1 MAGRRELIESE
12 DFQRRRGVAALVRG
26 DDLAVADVARRPNAA
41 LLTGLVVVVLVAA
54 LSAASAFLTDRPP
67 DGWRDEG
74 TVVLDRDTGARY
86 LATDGL
92 LRPAP
97 TLTAALLAGGRRGEP
112 VLVPHARVLTVPV
125 GTALPDDGSP
135 QLPPALAAPVPLTAC
150 VTGPDRDAPDQV
162 AVYAGPVVGPSTAA
176 TGFLARA
183 SGTGEAVLVAGGR
196 THLVAPQALPLLGWS
211 PGQVRE
217 VPGPWL
223 GLLPRGGEL
232 SLREAPGPVVATT
245 DGTRYVLDR
254 GRARLVADET
264 TARLLPAPVR
274 TVVPDEVLRLPAG
287 PVVGIADVPSIPP
300 TVPDREDAAVPCV
313 VRGGDGPTLAVFGAV
328 AAPGLPAGP
337 ERLLAGGERAVR
349 VTWHVPP
356 GGGALLAPPEF
367 DADARPAGRTVDEG
381 MVLVDA
387 GLGFG
392 VRDDEALRAL
402 GYTRGQVL
410 PIGRPWFALLAGGPQ
425 LAVPD

>member
-26 DDLAVADVARRPNAA
+26 DDLAIDDVPRRPNAA
-41 LLTGLVVVVLVAA
+41 LVVGVVVVVLVAA
-54 LSAASAFLTDRPP
+54 ISAASAFLTDRPP

-74 TVVLDRDTGARY
+74 AVVVDRETGARY

-112 VLVPHARVLTVPV
+112 VLVPHSRVLTMPV
-125 GTALPDDGSP
+125 GTALPGDGLP
-135 QLPPALAAPVPLTAC
+135 QLPPALGAPVPLAAC
-150 VTGPDRDAPDQV
+150 ATGPDRDAPDRV
-162 AVYAGPVVGPSTAA
+162 AVYAGPVVGPATAF

-183 SGTGEAVLVAGGR
+183 SGTAGTVLVAGGR
-196 THLVAPQALPLLGWS
+196 AHPVDPGALPLLGWS
-211 PGQVRE
+211 PTQVRE

-223 GLLPRGGEL
+223 GLLPRGGTL
-232 SLREAPGPVVATT
+232 SPREAPGAVVATT
-245 DGTRYVLDR
+245 DGARYVLDR

-264 TARLLPAPVR
+264 TARLLPTPAR
-274 TVVPDEVLRLPAG
+274 TVVPDEVLALPAG
-287 PVVGIADVPSIPP
+287 PVAGIADVPSAPP
-300 TVPDREDAAVPCV
+300 VVPAREDTVVPCV
-313 VRGGDGPTLAVFGAV
+313 TRGGDSPTLQVFGAV
-328 AAPGLPAGP
+328 ASPGLAAGP
-337 ERLLAGGERAVR
+337 ERLLAGGERPAR

-356 GGGALLAPPEF
+356 GGGALLAPPGF
-367 DADARPAGRTVDEG
+367 DAAARRDDPEG
-381 MVLVDA
+381 IVLVDA

-392 VRDDEALRAL
+392 VDDDEALRAL
-402 GYTRGQVL
+402 GYAREQVL
-410 PIGRPWFALLAGGPQ
+410 PIRPGWFALLAAGPR

>member
-1 MAGRRELIESE
+1 VASRRELIESE

-26 DDLAVADVARRPNAA
+26 DDLAVEDVARRPNAA
-41 LLTGLVVVVLVAA
+41 LLVGLVVVVLVAA
-54 LSAASAFLTDRPP
+54 ASAATAFLTDRAP

-74 TVVLDRDTGARY
+74 TVVLDRETGARY
-86 LATDGL
+86 LATEGL

-97 TLTAALLAGGRRGEP
+97 TLTAALLAGGRRDEP

-125 GTALPDDGSP
+125 GAALPDDGSP
-135 QLPPALAAPVPLTAC
+135 QLPPALGGPVPLAAC
-150 VTGPDRDAPDQV
+150 VTGPDRGAPDQL
-162 AVYAGPVVGPSTAA
+162 AVYAGPVVGSATGF

-183 SGTGEAVLVAGGR
+183 SGTTETVLVAGGR
-196 THLVAPQALPLLGWS
+196 SHLVDPQVLPSLGWS

-223 GLLPRGGEL
+223 GLLPRAGAL
-232 SLREAPGPVVATT
+232 TPRAAPGTVVATT
-245 DGTRYVLDR
+245 DGARYVLDR

-264 TARLLPAPVR
+264 TARLLPAPAR

-287 PVVGIADVPSIPP
+287 PVVGIADVPSAPP
-300 TVPDREDAAVPCV
+300 VVPAREDAAVPCV
-313 VRGGDGPTLAVFGAV
+313 TRGGDGPALEVFGALT
-328 AAPGLPAGP
+328 APALPAGP
-337 ERLLAGGERAVR
+337 ERLLAGGARPVR

-367 DADARPAGRTVDEG
+367 DAARRPPGREVDEG

-387 GLGFG
+387 GLGFPVG
-392 VRDDEALRAL
+392 DDEALRAL
-402 GYTRGQVL
+402 GYAREQVL
-410 PIGRPWFALLAGGPQ
+410 PIGRPWFALLAAGPR

>member
-1 MAGRRELIESE
+1 MASRRELIESE

-26 DDLAVADVARRPNAA
+26 DDLAVEDVVRRPNAA

-54 LSAASAFLTDRPP
+54 VSAATAFLTDRAP

-74 TVVLDRDTGARY
+74 TVVVDRETGARY

-135 QLPPALAAPVPLTAC
+135 QLPPAVAGPVPLAAC
-150 VTGPDRDAPDQV
+150 ATGPDRGASDQV
-162 AVYAGPVVGPSTAA
+162 AVYAGPVVGPVTAF
-176 TGFLARA
+176 TGFLGRA
-183 SGTGEAVLVAGGR
+183 SGTSDTVLVAGGR
-196 THLVAPQALPLLGWS
+196 THLVDPQALPLLGWS

-217 VPGPWL
+217 VPAPWL
-223 GLLPRGGEL
+223 GLLPRAGTL
-232 SLREAPGPVVATT
+232 SPRAAPGPVVATT
-245 DGTRYVLDR
+245 DGARYVLDR

-287 PVVGIADVPSIPP
+287 PVVGIVDVPSVPP
-300 TVPDREDAAVPCV
+300 LVPDREDAAVPCV
-313 VRGGDGPTLAVFGAV
+313 TRGGDDPTLQVFGAV

-337 ERLLAGGERAVR
+337 ERLLAGGARSVR

-367 DADARPAGRTVDEG
+367 DAAGRPPGREVDEG

-387 GLGFG
+387 GLGFP

-402 GYTRGQVL
+402 GYARGQVL
-410 PIGRPWFALLAGGPQ
+410 PVGRPWFALLAAGPP

>member
-26 DDLAVADVARRPNAA
+26 DDLAVEDVVRRPNAA
-41 LLTGLVVVVLVAA
+41 LLAGLVVVVLVAA
-54 LSAASAFLTDRPP
+54 VSAATAFLTDRAP

-74 TVVLDRDTGARY
+74 TVVLDRETGARY

-135 QLPPALAAPVPLTAC
+135 QLPPAVAGPVPLAAC

-162 AVYAGPVVGPSTAA
+162 AVHVGPVVGPATAF

-183 SGTGEAVLVAGGR
+183 SGTSDTVLIAGGR
-196 THLVAPQALPLLGWS
+196 THLVDPQALPLLGWS

-223 GLLPRGGEL
+223 GLLPRAGTL
-232 SLREAPGPVVATT
+232 SPRAAPGPVVATT
-245 DGTRYVLDR
+245 EGARYVLDR

-264 TARLLPAPVR
+264 TARLLPAPER
-274 TVVPDEVLRLPAG
+274 TVVADEVLRLPAG
-287 PVVGIADVPSIPP
+287 PVVGIVDVPSAPP
-300 TVPDREDAAVPCV
+300 VVPDREDAAVPCV
-313 VRGGDGPTLAVFGAV
+313 TRGGDDPTLQVLGGV
-328 AAPGLPAGP
+328 AAPGLGPGP
-337 ERLLAGGERAVR
+337 ERLLAGGARSVR

-356 GGGALLAPPEF
+356 GAGALLAPPEF
-367 DADARPAGRTVDEG
+367 DAATRPSGRAVDEG

-387 GLGFG
+387 GLGFP
-392 VRDDEALRAL
+392 VADDEALRAL
-402 GYTRGQVL
+402 GYARGQVL
-410 PIGRPWFALLAGGPQ
+410 PIGRPWFALLAAGPR